1 MTSKKHPIMGKK
13 QSDTYQQAMEEL
25 QEILTQL
32 EREEI
37 TVDELASKVERAS
50 ILLKQCEE
58 RLRSTEEK
66 VKKIIGGED

>member
-1 MTSKKHPIMGKK
+1 MGKK

-25 QEILTQL
+25 QEILNQL

-50 ILLKQCEE
+50 FLLKQCEE
-58 RLRSTEEK
+58 RLKSTEEK